1 MANLTAKPTAEMTMK
16 ERKAEAEALLKTITA
31 KVKAYGKGEKI
42 HWGHAGSLGHVIEE
56 LNNINEFLSN

>member
-1 MANLTAKPTAEMTMK
+1 MAFPTEKQTAQTTYNQ
-16 ERKAEAEALLKTITA
+16 RKAEAEALLKTITA